1 MHKNEISHF
10 FIYNLLVPKAFL
22 KQVIFYTFFPTIR
35 TCVQFSMIIMP
46 RNLYFATE
54 TLNEIGYQ
62 KIRSHWLF
70 PKRFGM
76 ILGIKVVKCV
86 KIVRKKVNSLQIW
99 KTPCVK
105 GETVWDVCAAH
116 FLVIHVPSLPMQHT
130 VFQCILGQIF
140 AQKTKKF

>member
-86 KIVRKKVNSLQIW
+86 KIVRKNPHFAKLED
-99 KTPCVK
+99 TPSPGGRQLGLVRLLIFCPYMYCLHPCI
-105 GETVWDVCAAH
+105 THIFSAFQAR
-116 FLVIHVPSLPMQHT
+116 FLP
-130 VFQCILGQIF
+130 
-140 AQKTKKF
+140 